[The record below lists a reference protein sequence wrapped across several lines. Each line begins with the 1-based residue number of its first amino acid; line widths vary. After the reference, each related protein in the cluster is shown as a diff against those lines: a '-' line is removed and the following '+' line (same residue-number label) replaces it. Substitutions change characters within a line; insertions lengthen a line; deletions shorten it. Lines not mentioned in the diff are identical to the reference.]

1 MIALS
6 ALVYALSVTVDAL
19 SVADIV
25 GNSQVSTLAG
35 AAKKLKLDTALVGL
49 KDATIFAPVD
59 AAFAKVEGL
68 SSIPDSVL
76 TSIVTYHVATKAFSP
91 SADSAS
97 SQKVFLPSLAA
108 NSTLAVTVEAKAA
121 SVSVYSPGN
130 LGSAKVLSSLKTDDG
145 SNVVVHLI
153 DTVLSPPVKISAAAK
168 LGGLTALIDALNA
181 TGLVDTVDGLSGV
194 TVFAPTNAAFE
205 AISSV
210 VKTLSKDQIAAI
222 LKLHIVPST
231 LYSTDIVSKGPNIQN
246 IPTLNGQT
254 LTATVSA
261 DGVFVSGAGNKT
273 PAKAVKT
280 DLLVASNSV
289 VHVIDAVLLPSSS
302 TNVITNGARGTSY
315 SAVVGVLGFAAAFFL
330 MQ

>member
-1 MIALS
+1 VHSIAVEVDRDRARKNLEYKQKLKFTKLFCQKIIMIALS

-35 AAKKLKLDTALVGL
+35 AAKKLKLDTAIVGL

-59 AAFAKVEGL
+59 TAFAKVEGL

-222 LKLHIVPST
+222 LKLHIVS
-231 LYSTDIVSKGPNIQN
+231 GH
-246 IPTLNGQT
+246 TLNINT
-254 LTATVSA
+254 W
-261 DGVFVSGAGNKT
+261 
-273 PAKAVKT
+273 
-280 DLLVASNSV
+280 
-289 VHVIDAVLLPSSS
+289 
-302 TNVITNGARGTSY
+302 
-315 SAVVGVLGFAAAFFL
+315 
-330 MQ
+330 